1 MVRLGTYDIPTS
13 WFDITVRQYEQLKD
27 VEDEN
32 KILSILTGMDEY
44 TINHLSKKNLYQLSV
59 LLSFMGTPIDFDKL
73 EADNPKDIAEKTYGQ
88 KILLQQHL
96 VDNPED
102 VATIVAIYSFD
113 EFDLKELDSKIDD
126 IKELPITYVYPLAK
140 NYVNQLT
147 EIVKKENET
156 LVVAPTSEQVRAGLN
171 MFDEF
176 GVMNTIRALADGDIL
191 KYENILKLD
200 YNSVYLHLRMSKCET
215 IFQRNYQK
223 IMSKK
228 K

>member
-13 WFDITVRQYEQLKD
+13 WFDITVRQYEQLKG

-59 LLSFMGTPIDFDKL
+59 LFSFMGTPIDFDKL
-73 EADNPKDIAEKTYGQ
+73 EADNPKNIAEKTYGQ

-102 VATIVAIYSFD
+102 IATIVAIYSFD